1 MVYVSIVKDKSHDSN
16 ITKYKMFH
24 VLLQECFLQ
33 VIYTFKVSYLLFTKV
48 EVDFVAKVLQAFAEN
63 SKRGKKRKTESF
75 RLFMEDLDYATNPV
89 SAEKIVASSI
99 SFFEHMHLSPIRMHF
114 RFSLQYGA
122 EENILEDLNLLH
134 KLQNLGVGQVAKGD
148 VSLQLSFFQ
157 TEYEYFSDNIIRERI
172 LAHYRFQIIQQLYKF
187 LLGIELLGNPAKVA
201 VDMFSGVKD
210 FFYEPY
216 QGITQSGEAFIE
228 GIGSGTSKL
237 FSGVVGGVTGGFSR
251 LTHSIGSVS
260 AAVTFDKEYQNK
272 RTADN
277 VNNVKGKKYFWF
289 NEITI

>member
-1 MVYVSIVKDKSHDSN
+1 MVYVNIIKDKSHDSN

-33 VIYTFKVSYLLFTKV
+33 VKSTLNPRNNPEIQV
-48 EVDFVAKVLQAFAEN
+48 EVDFVAKILQAFAEN
-63 SKRGKKRKTESF
+63 SKRGKKREMQGF
-75 RLFMEDLDYATNPV
+75 RLFMEDLDYASNPV
-89 SAEKIVASSI
+89 STEKIVTSSI

-114 RFSLQYGA
+114 KFSLQYGA
-122 EENILEDLNLLH
+122 EDNILEDLNLLH
-134 KLQNLGVGQVAKGD
+134 KLQNLGIGQVAKGD

-157 TEYEYFSDNIIRERI
+157 TEYEYFSDNIIRDRI
-172 LAHYRFQIIQQLYKF
+172 MAHYRFQVIQQLYKF

-251 LTHSIGSVS
+251 LTHNIGSVS

-277 VNNVKGKKYFWF
+277 VKNVKGNLIEIN
-289 NEITI
+289 NE

>member
-1 MVYVSIVKDKSHDSN
+1 
-16 ITKYKMFH
+16 
-24 VLLQECFLQ
+24 
-33 VIYTFKVSYLLFTKV
+33 
-48 EVDFVAKVLQAFAEN
+48 
-63 SKRGKKRKTESF
+63 
-75 RLFMEDLDYATNPV
+75 MEDLDYASNPV

-134 KLQNLGVGQVAKGD
+134 KLQNLGIGQVAKGD

-157 TEYEYFSDNIIRERI
+157 TEYEYFSDNIIRVRI
-172 LAHYRFQIIQQLYKF
+172 LAHYRFQVIQQLYKF

-251 LTHSIGSVS
+251 LTHNIGSVS

-277 VNNVKGKKYFWF
+277 VNNVKGNYFNWF
-289 NEITI
+289 IKLTILTKA